1 VKSQFWNAP
10 NQITLLRLIF
20 VPFMIISVLDM
31 HYGRALAILIV
42 SGVSDGLDGLLA
54 RALHQRTKLG
64 EYLDPIADKLM
75 LSSLFLALSFTHQ
88 IPWRY
93 TVLVFSRDVGI
104 LAVSLVL
111 YMSTPLRDFRP
122 SIFGK
127 LNTACQI
134 GAVFFV
140 LLAHVVAEPWVFL
153 VRRSLLRGV
162 FIFTLLSALHY
173 IYLTGHRLHDASLQ
187 QSSAPPQ

>member
-1 VKSQFWNAP
+1 VKSQFWTAP

-20 VPFMIISVLDM
+20 VPFMIINVIDRR
-31 HYGRALAILIV
+31 YGWALAILIV

-54 RALHQRTKLG
+54 RVLHQRTKLG

-75 LSSLFLALSFTHQ
+75 LSSLFLSLSFTHQ

-93 TVLVFSRDVGI
+93 TVLVFSRDIGI

-111 YMSTPLRDFRP
+111 YMTTPLRDFRP
-122 SIFGK
+122 SVFGK
-127 LNTACQI
+127 VNTACQI

-140 LLAHVVAEPWVFL
+140 LLAHVLTEPWVMV
-153 VRRSLLRGV
+153 VRRSLLHGV
-162 FIFTLLSALHY
+162 FIFTLVSALHY
-173 IYLTGHRLHDASLQ
+173 IYLTGHRLRET
-187 QSSAPPQ
+187 SAH

>member
-1 VKSQFWNAP
+1 MKSQFWNAP

-20 VPFMIISVLDM
+20 VPFMIINVLDRS
-31 HYGRALAILIV
+31 YGWALAILIV

-54 RALHQRTKLG
+54 RVLHQRTKVG

-75 LSSLFLALSFTHQ
+75 LSSLFLSLSFTHQ

-93 TVLVFSRDVGI
+93 TVLVFSRDIGI

-111 YMSTPLRDFRP
+111 YMTTPLRDFRP

-127 LNTACQI
+127 VNTVCQI

-140 LLAHVVAEPWVFL
+140 LLSHVVQEPWIMVI
-153 VRRSLLRGV
+153 RRSLLQGV
-162 FIFTLLSALHY
+162 FVFTLVSALHY
-173 IYLTGHRLHDASLQ
+173 IYLTGIRLHEASMHQ
-187 QSSAPPQ
+187 PNAHH